1 MTEEMLLDGF
11 GGPQR
16 VTRTVSEN
24 HIEEQFFYPGLIV
37 QFDNGV
43 VKAYQE
49 SH

>member
-16 VTRTVSEN
+16 VTRAVSEN

-43 VKAYQE
+43 VRHFQ
-49 SH
+49 